1 MTRKDVL
8 LRLQSRLVARRDAL
22 RNTLA
27 GNQDSHVRF
36 TANYEVGDTVDAA
49 LDSSYDELSSR
60 FAEIESRELER
71 IEHALERIAEGVF
84 GRCEYCRQKIS
95 TTRLNAL
102 PYTNSCINC
111 QRDIERNGQGYRS
124 GADEKRWAEVFGKP
138 SLEESGGKSYLRL
151 SDIEIKLSETP

>member
-1 MTRKDVL
+1 MTRNDVL
-8 LRLQSRLVARRDAL
+8 VRLRSRLVARRNAL

-27 GNQDSHVRF
+27 GERDSHIQF

-49 LDSSYDELSSR
+49 LDSSYVEISSR
-60 FAEIESRELER
+60 LAELESRELER
-71 IEHALERIAEGVF
+71 IEHALERIAEGVY
-84 GRCEYCRQKIS
+84 GRCEYCRQKVS

-124 GADEKRWAEVFGKP
+124 GADEKPGLGSSENQASTRVVATHI
-138 SLEESGGKSYLRL
+138 
-151 SDIEIKLSETP
+151 SD